1 MEFTLYYRGNLKA
14 NRGPDDKHL
23 LRRHFHTQMRE
34 VWNQKPLDSHKNLL
48 NPIGKP
54 GDLSVLRTIGGF
66 NFAPLVSERIHLVA
80 ELDIIL
86 LRPEAP
92 GSIITQGGDIDNRL
106 KTLLDALKVP
116 TEANALPKNATPQT
130 DENPFFCLLE
140 DDNLITKIA
149 VQTDRLFEPVK
160 SPSEVVVLIRVTTKQ
175 LRVLMGTMGFT

>member
-14 NRGPDDKHL
+14 NRGPDDKHQ

-92 GSIITQGGDIDNRL
+92 GVNNHSGG
-106 KTLLDALKVP
+106 
-116 TEANALPKNATPQT
+116 
-130 DENPFFCLLE
+130 
-140 DDNLITKIA
+140 
-149 VQTDRLFEPVK
+149 
-160 SPSEVVVLIRVTTKQ
+160 
-175 LRVLMGTMGFT
+175 